1 MITLVILNDCQLK
14 LPCLYCLSNHLDKG
28 KSVSLLQRVQGC
40 CSLLIIVHDKNLE
53 FTTELKVATYYLL
66 VFIYYLAVVFHTV
79 HTFYILS
86 TYSNLSTIFQSL
98 SYLSLS
104 LSCLL
109 YFLSPVSFYFS
120 RLVLSLLLCHVFFYF
135 PSSVFAY
142 SITKFDIP

>member
-1 MITLVILNDCQLK
+1 MITLVVLNNCQLK
-14 LPCLYCLSNHLDKG
+14 QPCLYCLPNHLDKG

-40 CSLLIIVHDKNLE
+40 CLLSIIVHNKNLE
-53 FTTELKVATYYLL
+53 FTTKLRMVTCYLL
-66 VFIYYLAVVFHTV
+66 VLIYYLAVVFHTV

-86 TYSNLSTIFQSL
+86 TYSNLSTIFQLL

-109 YFLSPVSFYFS
+109 YFLSPISFYFS
-120 RLVLSLLLCHVFFYF
+120 RLVLSLLLCHIFFYF

-142 SITKFDIP
+142 SITKFDIS